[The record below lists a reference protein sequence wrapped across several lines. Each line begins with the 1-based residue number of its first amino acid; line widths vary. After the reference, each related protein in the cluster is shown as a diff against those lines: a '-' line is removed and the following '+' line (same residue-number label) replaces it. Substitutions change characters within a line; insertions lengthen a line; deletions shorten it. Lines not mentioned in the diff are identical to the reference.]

1 MTRYA
6 LFLGGDMDAT
16 PRLMSQV
23 AGLPAIAAD
32 SGMKHAETLGV
43 TPELWIGDFDSVT
56 PGDMERFRD
65 VAMERHP
72 VDKDMTDGDLAFR
85 EAIRRGARSL
95 LVVGAFGGARFD
107 HAMQITMAAIGLHEA
122 GIDTMLTD
130 GRQEGHPLRIG
141 EENRFELSEGT
152 LFSILVFA
160 DLKDLSVSGARWP
173 LADEAIPFGSSR
185 TLSNVAE
192 GPVTITLSAGRGL
205 LLVTQD
211 VIEPASTDRMVAEM
225 IADAAESGEGAG

>member
-16 PRLMSQV
+16 PRLMSQI
-23 AGLPAIAAD
+23 AGLSVIAAD
-32 SGMKHAETLGV
+32 SGMAHAERLGV
-43 TPELWIGDFDSVT
+43 TPELWVGDFDSVS
-56 PGDMERFRD
+56 PGDIERFGE
-65 VAMERHP
+65 VEIQRHP

-95 LVVGAFGGARFD
+95 LVVGAFGGPRLD

-122 GIDTMLTD
+122 GIDTVLTD
-130 GRQEGHPLRIG
+130 GRQEGYPLRIG
-141 EENRFELSEGT
+141 EENRFEFSEGT
-152 LFSILVFA
+152 LFSILVFS

-173 LADEAIPFGSSR
+173 LAEETIPFGSSR

-192 GPVTITLSAGRGL
+192 GPLTITLSAGRGL

-211 VIEPASTDRMVAEM
+211 VFEPAMTDRAVAGM
-225 IADAAESGEGAG
+225 IADAVESDEDAD